1 VVDIRLDDTLQ
12 PPLQGVR
19 AFMTAYPYEC
29 FEQTLSRAV
38 ALGDGGAW
46 TRLAASIPTYQASDG
61 LLRYWPSDSLTGS
74 EALTA
79 YVLSMTAEAGLPIP
93 EAPRT
98 RMIEAMKAVLD
109 GRLRHEQYG
118 DVRLQR
124 VAALTALARQGA
136 ASPGMLGQLG
146 IAPIDMAT
154 STLADWLV
162 AIERIPGVRNAPG
175 LRTAAEA
182 ELRKRLVYEG
192 TRLDLVDDAKA
203 PWWMMTSGDEMAIKA
218 LEAVLGRKGW
228 EDDAGKLMVGV
239 AQRQR
244 KGHWDT
250 TPANAWGAVTVRRFA
265 ELYPA
270 NAITG
275 VTNVSLAGGTASQ
288 SWPLPAEPV
297 SPLRVAL
304 NAATMSL
311 KHDGTG
317 APWATVSVKAAVP
330 LKEPLN
336 AGYRIKRS
344 VSIVKA
350 ANKDQLTRGDV
361 IKVRIEVVA
370 AAGRTW
376 VVINDPIAPG
386 ATIVGNLGGQSEM
399 LGSQASGSGAQP
411 SYVERGKDSWR
422 GYFGWMPAGTHA
434 VEYVVRLNGSGR
446 FTLPQTRVE
455 AMYSPAIRG
464 QWPNAPMTVAS
475 VGQ

>member
-1 VVDIRLDDTLQ
+1 
-12 PPLQGVR
+12 
-19 AFMTAYPYEC
+19 
-29 FEQTLSRAV
+29 
-38 ALGDGGAW
+38 
-46 TRLAASIPTYQASDG
+46 
-61 LLRYWPSDSLTGS
+61 
-74 EALTA
+74 
-79 YVLSMTAEAGLPIP
+79 
-93 EAPRT
+93 
-98 RMIEAMKAVLD
+98 
-109 GRLRHEQYG
+109 
-118 DVRLQR
+118 
-124 VAALTALARQGA
+124 
-136 ASPGMLGQLG
+136 
-146 IAPIDMAT
+146 
-154 STLADWLV
+154 
-162 AIERIPGVRNAPG
+162 
-175 LRTAAEA
+175 
-182 ELRKRLVYEG
+182 
-192 TRLDLVDDAKA
+192 
-203 PWWMMTSGDEMAIKA
+203 MMTSGDEMAIKA

-265 ELYPA
+265 DLYPA

-275 VTNVSLAGGTASQ
+275 VTNIGLAGATASQ
-288 SWPLPAEPV
+288 SWPLPAEAP

-311 KHDGTG
+311 SHQGTG
-317 APWATVSVKAAVP
+317 TPWATVSVKAAVP

-350 ANKDQLTRGDV
+350 ANKDRLTRGDV

-399 LGSQASGSGAQP
+399 LGQQAGGDGAQP

-446 FTLPQTRVE
+446 FTLPPTRVE

-464 QWPNAPMTVAS
+464 QWPNAPLTVAN

>member
-1 VVDIRLDDTLQ
+1 
-12 PPLQGVR
+12 
-19 AFMTAYPYEC
+19 
-29 FEQTLSRAV
+29 
-38 ALGDGGAW
+38 
-46 TRLAASIPTYQASDG
+46 
-61 LLRYWPSDSLTGS
+61 
-74 EALTA
+74 
-79 YVLSMTAEAGLPIP
+79 
-93 EAPRT
+93 
-98 RMIEAMKAVLD
+98 
-109 GRLRHEQYG
+109 
-118 DVRLQR
+118 
-124 VAALTALARQGA
+124 
-136 ASPGMLGQLG
+136 
-146 IAPIDMAT
+146 MAT
-154 STLADWLV
+154 GTLADWLV
-162 AIERIPGVRNAPG
+162 AIERTPGVRGAAA
-175 LRTAAEA
+175 LRVAAEA

-192 TRLDLVDDAKA
+192 TRLDLVDDGNA

-270 NAITG
+270 SAITG
-275 VTNVSLAGGTASQ
+275 VTNISLAGNSASQ
-288 SWPLPAEPV
+288 SWPLPAETP
-297 SPLRVAL
+297 SPLRIAL

-311 KHDGTG
+311 QHQGTG

-344 VSIVKA
+344 VSLVKA
-350 ANKDQLTRGDV
+350 ANKDRLTRGDV
-361 IKVRIEVVA
+361 IKVRIEVIA

-376 VVINDPIAPG
+376 VVINDPVPPG

-399 LGSQASGSGAQP
+399 LGAQAGGSNWQP

-422 GYFGWMPAGTHA
+422 GYYGWMPAGTHA
-434 VEYVVRLNGSGR
+434 VEYVVRLNGSGK
-446 FTLPQTRVE
+446 FTLPPTRVE

-464 QWPNAPMTVAS
+464 QWPNAPVTVAAS
-475 VGQ
+475 AE

>member
-1 VVDIRLDDTLQ
+1 
-12 PPLQGVR
+12 VR
-19 AFMTAYPYEC
+19 DYMSAYPYNC
-29 FEQTLSRAV
+29 FEQSTSRAV
-38 ALGDGGAW
+38 ALGDVGRWQALAGAM
-46 TRLAASIPTYQASDG
+46 PTYLDDDG
-61 LLRYWPSDSLTGS
+61 LLRYWPNESLTGS
-74 EALTA
+74 IELTA
-79 YVLSMTAEAGLPIP
+79 YVMNVTAANGFAIP
-93 EAPRT
+93 EAS
-98 RMIEAMKAVLD
+98 KAKMVKALQAVVE
-109 GRLRHEQYG
+109 GRLTRKGYG
-118 DVRLQR
+118 PWDIRPVRI
-124 VAALTALARQGA
+124 AALAALARNNASSASLVA
-136 ASPGMLGQLG
+136 AID
-146 IAPIDMAT
+146 IAPVDMAT
-154 STLADWLV
+154 GTLADWLV
-162 AIERIPGVRNAPG
+162 ALEKTPGVRNAPA

-192 TRLDLVDDAKA
+192 TRLDLVDDARA

-270 NAITG
+270 SAITG
-275 VTNVSLAGGTASQ
+275 VTNVSLAGATASQ
-288 SWPLPAEPV
+288 SWPLPVETP

-311 KHDGTG
+311 NHQGTG
-317 APWATVSVKAAVP
+317 TPWATVSVKAAVP

-350 ANKDQLTRGDV
+350 ANKDRLTRGDV

-370 AAGRTW
+370 AASRTW

-399 LGSQASGSGAQP
+399 LAEQAGGSGAQP

-446 FTLPQTRVE
+446 FTLPPTRVE

-464 QWPNAPMTVAS
+464 QWPNAPMTIAS